1 MAAMKTN
8 PLLLERLRLIEAL
21 TDVNSR
27 HLLGERHCA
36 GAEIALFAALER
48 ETRDGA
54 STALCTQISALRRAL
69 DVALHEQAQL
79 ADART
84 QLEQALSDLDHTDGG
99 VP

>member
-21 TDVNSR
+21 TEVNSR

-36 GAEIALFAALER
+36 GAEIALFAALEQ

-54 STALCTQISALRRAL
+54 SAELSAHISTLRRTL
-69 DVALHEQAQL
+69 DVAVHEQAQL
-79 ADART
+79 ADTRT
-84 QLEQALSDLDHTDGG
+84 QLEQALSKLDHTDGG